1 MEDAGQSILHASC
14 VALDALNGVLILGP
28 SGAGKSTLAL
38 QLMAYGAH
46 LVADDRVALRT
57 YGPDVVASAPESISG
72 LIEARGVG
80 ILRAQSLRS
89 ARIRLV
95 VDLSRDETERLP
107 PKRETNLLDRFL
119 PLVLRVQHGHLDLAV
134 LQWLKGGRH
143 A

>member
-1 MEDAGQSILHASC
+1 MKRRGLLIILSS
-14 VALDALNGVLILGP
+14 P

-46 LVADDRVALRT
+46 LVADDRVLLRAV
-57 YGPDVVASAPESISG
+57 GPDVIASAPESIAG

-80 ILRAQSLRS
+80 ILNAAALPS

-107 PKRETNLLDRFL
+107 PMRETNLLDRFL
-119 PLVLRVQHGHLDLAV
+119 PLVLRLQHGHLDLAV

>member
-38 QLMAYGAH
+38 QLMAYGAY

-57 YGPDVVASAPESISG
+57 DGPDVVASAPESISG

-80 ILRAQSLRS
+80 ILRAQPLPS